1 MNTGY
6 VILVNRCDS
15 LESDKKVG
23 QGKFPRPSKEG
34 GVKDRIPD
42 TNATYFY
49 TTFPYINFGHYKCP
63 CSPDADILP
72 RVSIFLNKDAL
83 VYTFLVFHYTLHDL
97 NPVCLTE
104 LVPRNNL
111 FRFQIRNNTR
121 YFRS

>member
-1 MNTGY
+1 M
-6 VILVNRCDS
+6 LVSSTNS
-15 LESDKKVG
+15 LEKPKKVG

-63 CSPDADILP
+63 NSPDADIFP
-72 RVSIFLNKDAL
+72 RVSIFLNKVTL

-97 NPVCLTE
+97 DPVCLTE
-104 LVPRNNL
+104 FVP
-111 FRFQIRNNTR
+111 
-121 YFRS
+121 